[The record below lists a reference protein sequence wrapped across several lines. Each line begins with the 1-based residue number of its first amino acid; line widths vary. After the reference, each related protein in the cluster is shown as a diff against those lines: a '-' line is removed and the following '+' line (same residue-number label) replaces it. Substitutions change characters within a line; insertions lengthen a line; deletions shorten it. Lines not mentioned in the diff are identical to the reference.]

1 MPWWLPFLISS
12 FRSSIMNSSVSLT
25 KIRKRH
31 LMLEALPDTIVIP
44 AHAGISGEVTKPL
57 TEATLDDVAFAVRSV
72 EAEFSTVIDRLHAL
86 KKLYELARD
95 TGALGANVA
104 VEAVAG
110 SQGKR

>member
-1 MPWWLPFLISS
+1 
-12 FRSSIMNSSVSLT
+12 MNSSASLT
-25 KIRKRH
+25 RIRKRH

-44 AHAGISGEVTKPL
+44 ARSGTVKEVTKSL

-72 EAEFSTVIDRLHAL
+72 EAEFSAVIDRLHAL
-86 KKLYELARD
+86 KKLYEFARD
-95 TGALGANVA
+95 AGALGANVA